1 MRPNYTT
8 ADSRNSLSKRFVTRR
23 NILKALV
30 SSGLIF
36 CERDVFSKDMIDAD
50 GVSDISETLLKSA
63 DALAARQ
70 NEDGSFGS
78 RSELFGRDPAVSA
91 LCGLSFL
98 ALGSLPGRGRYGR
111 ELDRIVDFI
120 LSRSLKTS
128 GKTTSDAFSSFDAS
142 IQTATL
148 DYLHE
153 NNLSLEDLD
162 GLIADLSEKGCKPV
176 YGHGFATLFL
186 AEVSG
191 ATQRPEI
198 RETARSAVNLIAR
211 IQNGDGGWRYEP
223 RQASVAD
230 ISVTTCQLSALRSAR
245 NAGLLVPVETIVAA
259 ERFILSLQ
267 NRDGGFRY
275 TKNDGPSGY
284 SRTAAAIHALQ
295 SSDVDATESIERAF
309 EYLKQIYPVT
319 GAETSNTEKI
329 EYWSYGQFYAALSYW
344 RATIDDNTRE
354 RSRLFFRRFTN
365 DALARRDADGLWRSP
380 ISSEAETAF
389 ILCALSVPK
398 ERLPIFIR

>member
-1 MRPNYTT
+1 MRSNHITPE
-8 ADSRNSLSKRFVTRR
+8 SRRSLSRRRATRR
-23 NILKALV
+23 NVLKALV
-30 SSGLIF
+30 GSGLIL
-36 CERDVFSKDMIDAD
+36 CGRNVFSEDKIDVGGA
-50 GVSDISETLLKSA
+50 SDISETLLKSA

-70 NEDGSFGS
+70 NDDGSFGS

-111 ELDRIVDFI
+111 ELDRIIDFI

-128 GKTTSDAFSSFDAS
+128 GKTTSDVFSSFDAS
-142 IQTATL
+142 VQTATL

-153 NNLSLEDLD
+153 NALSLEDLD
-162 GLIADLSEKGCKPV
+162 GLIADLSEKGRKPF

-198 RETARSAVNLIAR
+198 RESARSAVNLIAR
-211 IQNGDGGWRYEP
+211 IQNDDGGWRYEP
-223 RQASVAD
+223 KRASVAD

-245 NAGLLVPVETIVAA
+245 NAGLHVPEETIVAA
-259 ERFILSLQ
+259 ENFILSLQ

-275 TKNDGPSGY
+275 LKNDGPSGY
-284 SRTAAAIHALQ
+284 GRTAAAIHALQ
-295 SSDVDATESIERAF
+295 SSGDDATKSIERAF
-309 EYLKQIYPVT
+309 EYLEQIYPVA
-319 GAETSNTEKI
+319 GNENSNSEKI

-344 RATIDDNTRE
+344 RAATDDKTRE
-354 RSRLFFRRFTN
+354 RSRLFFRRLAN
-365 DALARRDADGLWRSP
+365 DALARRDDDGLWRSP

-389 ILCALSVPK
+389 ILCALSVPQ
-398 ERLPIFIR
+398 ERLPIFTR